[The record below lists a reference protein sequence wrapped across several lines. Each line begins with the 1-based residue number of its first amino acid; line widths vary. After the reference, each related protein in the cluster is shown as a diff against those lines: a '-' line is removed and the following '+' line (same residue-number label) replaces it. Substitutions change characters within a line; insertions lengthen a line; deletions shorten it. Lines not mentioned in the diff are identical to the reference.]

1 MSIKGGDNKTDIETK
16 MGWSKA
22 KKIHWVCTRHIFE
35 QQKIGESS
43 ACDKNILG
51 ATIVKLMI
59 FGRKSWLKNY

>member
-1 MSIKGGDNKTDIETK
+1 

-22 KKIHWVCTRHIFE
+22 KKKIHWVCTRHIFE